1 MSIRAVGSL
10 DSMTK
15 SDRDVFKSLK
25 AVDRL
30 QSENNML
37 KRRIK
42 ELEGKMNALGIDY
55 APMHKSERG
64 IEIEKEFDHGKDS
77 KSFNQPQTCT
87 LS

>member
-1 MSIRAVGSL
+1 
-10 DSMTK
+10 MTK

-42 ELEGKMNALGIDY
+42 ELEAKMNTLGIDFV
-55 APMHKSERG
+55 PMRISERG
-64 IEIEKEFDHGKDS
+64 VEIEKEFDNGKDS
-77 KSFNQPQTCT
+77 KPFNQPLTCT